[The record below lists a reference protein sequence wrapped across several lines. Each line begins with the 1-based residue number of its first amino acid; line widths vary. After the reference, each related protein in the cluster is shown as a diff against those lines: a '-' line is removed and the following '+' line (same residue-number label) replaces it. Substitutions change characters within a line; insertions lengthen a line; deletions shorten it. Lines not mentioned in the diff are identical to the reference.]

1 MSSSKVGTILQSH
14 GLCFPKA
21 VHPPLNICSHH
32 SSLCFFFFHC
42 PHLSGIHLLSS
53 STHSSFLNSLLASAS
68 APPQSGVH
76 TWDKASFIQCRSDQV
91 APPLLCCSG
100 LAGQSKMTLM
110 TLPVLAASYTRSCHF
125 SPAPSPPLLPTL
137 CSAMLKLNN
146 HAVLVL
152 KSAIH
157 SHVLSSRLASPN
169 VWPVTASQYPC
180 SKFVVSRFSRVKL
193 FATPWTVAH
202 QVPLSMEFSRQEY
215 WSGLPFPSPG
225 DLPKPGTEQCL
236 LHCRQILY
244 HLSHRETQGVNTPI
258 NQLIT
263 GLLNAHS

>member
-1 MSSSKVGTILQSH
+1 MLQWACRTVQNDSH
-14 GLCFPKA
+14 DLACPGCPL
-21 VHPPLNICSHH
+21 HP
-32 SSLCFFFFHC
+32 
-42 PHLSGIHLLSS
+42 LLSFLT
-53 STHSSFLNSLLASAS
+53 STLSPSPSHAMLSHAETKLNS
-68 APPQSGVH
+68 
-76 TWDKASFIQCRSDQV
+76 
-91 APPLLCCSG
+91 
-100 LAGQSKMTLM
+100 
-110 TLPVLAASYTRSCHF
+110 
-125 SPAPSPPLLPTL
+125 
-137 CSAMLKLNN
+137 

-152 KSAIH
+152 KSAIR

-180 SKFVVSRFSRVKL
+180 SKFVVSRFNRVKL

-225 DLPKPGTEQCL
+225 DLPNPGTEQCL

-244 HLSHRETQGVNTPI
+244 HLSHRETHGVNTPI
-258 NQLIT
+258 NHLIT